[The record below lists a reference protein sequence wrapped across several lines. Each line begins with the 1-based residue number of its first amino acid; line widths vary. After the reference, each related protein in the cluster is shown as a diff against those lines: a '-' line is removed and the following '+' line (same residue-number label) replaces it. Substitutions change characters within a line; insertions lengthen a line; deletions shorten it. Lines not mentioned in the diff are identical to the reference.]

1 VKIKNQFITS
11 MFIFSAV
18 FIIIAVS
25 FVSTTQQVEQ
35 INSQVEIARKIERGT
50 SELNYL
56 STDFFLYQE
65 NQQLYR
71 WKSKF
76 SSVHDEM
83 AKLNSTS
90 PEQQTLVNNVEADL
104 QRLNAVFTDIAAFLE
119 EAPRNYSIII
129 DPAFQI
135 SWSRMA
141 VQHQGLAF
149 DVATLSQF
157 FHQQADQAQQTN
169 LLLIFV
175 LVGAFG
181 AYFLTIYLIIY
192 RRALSSM
199 SKLQTG
205 IRIIGSGNLDHSVE
219 TEKEDEI
226 GELAHCFN
234 QMTANLKAVT
244 ASKTELEKEIVE
256 RKKAEEALR
265 KQATLI
271 DLTPDAI
278 MVLTS
283 DGTITFWSRGAEKL
297 YGWTK
302 TEALGKSV
310 HTLLKSKFPQQ
321 LEKVTSQLKRTGTW
335 SGEIAHQT
343 KDGREVFVQS
353 RWLATI
359 GSNGEVTEI
368 LESNEDVTERK
379 RLQEDLEDS
388 AAHLEEYASQM
399 EQLADERAKKLKDS
413 ERLTAIGATAGM
425 VGHDIRN
432 PLQAIIG
439 DLFLAKG
446 DVNSLPK
453 NDIKESLQ
461 ESLAAIEKNSEYINK
476 IVADLQDF
484 ARPLNPNVEETNLNS
499 IINDLLAKNG
509 IPDNIKLKVKIAK
522 EIQTLTTDPVFMT
535 RILGNLITNAVQAM
549 PNGGNLTIN
558 VTAKADDVIIAVQD
572 TGVGIPEEAK
582 PRLFTPL
589 FTTKSKGQGF
599 GLAVVKRMT
608 EAQSGTV
615 TFESQQGKG
624 TNFTITLPK
633 KSKPKPQADF

>member
-1 VKIKNQFITS
+1 
-11 MFIFSAV
+11 
-18 FIIIAVS
+18 
-25 FVSTTQQVEQ
+25 
-35 INSQVEIARKIERGT
+35 
-50 SELNYL
+50 
-56 STDFFLYQE
+56 
-65 NQQLYR
+65 
-71 WKSKF
+71 
-76 SSVHDEM
+76 
-83 AKLNSTS
+83 
-90 PEQQTLVNNVEADL
+90 
-104 QRLNAVFTDIAAFLE
+104 
-119 EAPRNYSIII
+119 
-129 DPAFQI
+129 
-135 SWSRMA
+135 
-141 VQHQGLAF
+141 
-149 DVATLSQF
+149 
-157 FHQQADQAQQTN
+157 
-169 LLLIFV
+169 
-175 LVGAFG
+175 
-181 AYFLTIYLIIY
+181 
-192 RRALSSM
+192 
-199 SKLQTG
+199 
-205 IRIIGSGNLDHSVE
+205 
-219 TEKEDEI
+219 
-226 GELAHCFN
+226 
-234 QMTANLKAVT
+234 
-244 ASKTELEKEIVE
+244 
-256 RKKAEEALR
+256 
-265 KQATLI
+265 
-271 DLTPDAI
+271 
-278 MVLTS
+278 
-283 DGTITFWSRGAEKL
+283 
-297 YGWTK
+297 
-302 TEALGKSV
+302 
-310 HTLLKSKFPQQ
+310 
-321 LEKVTSQLKRTGTW
+321 
-335 SGEIAHQT
+335 
-343 KDGREVFVQS
+343 
-353 RWLATI
+353 
-359 GSNGEVTEI
+359 
-368 LESNEDVTERK
+368 
-379 RLQEDLEDS
+379 
-388 AAHLEEYASQM
+388 M